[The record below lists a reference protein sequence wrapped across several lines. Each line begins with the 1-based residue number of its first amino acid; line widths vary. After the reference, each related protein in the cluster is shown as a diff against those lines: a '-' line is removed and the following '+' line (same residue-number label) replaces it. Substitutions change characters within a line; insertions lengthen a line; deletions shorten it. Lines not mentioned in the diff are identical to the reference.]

1 MLITRI
7 NNNNISHAILAS
19 GKTSEFN
26 FSGRMIDLPESPV
39 ALPAYRSFQ
48 ALFSASFMKPNF
60 KIQATP
66 IPNFSDLSENTF
78 S

>member
-1 MLITRI
+1 MTRI

-39 ALPAYRSFQ
+39 ALPAYLSFQ
-48 ALFSASFMKPNF
+48 ALFSASFMKPN
-60 KIQATP
+60 
-66 IPNFSDLSENTF
+66 
-78 S
+78 